1 MLIDARSI
9 PAGEIVDA
17 DLCIVGGGAAGITMA
32 LQFANHSARVVLLE
46 GGALTP
52 DAAAQRLCAGTT
64 TGHSYY
70 PLDTCRLRML
80 GGSTH
85 FWGGWCRPLDALDF
99 EEREWVPHSGW
110 PFSRQH
116 LDAEYKRAEVIC
128 RLQPV
133 DYDSTGATAAEGT
146 RWLSAPSE
154 CAADTTF
161 QIAPARFGD
170 AYRSALQRAH
180 NVRLMLGGNVVE
192 LEMDRHQRGIDR
204 VQVATL
210 GGHRFSVAARIFVL
224 AAGGIEN
231 PRILLASRR
240 ARACGI
246 GNEHDLVGRF
256 FGDHLHVPVGTLVPL
271 RRAAS
276 SFYRTHDDRGARLR
290 GGIVLTERVTR
301 KERLPGFAI
310 TLHDADDPHD
320 VLSPTHQHPAYES
333 LQLLTRSLLRGT
345 IPHRFMA
352 HSGNVAIGLDAV
364 VPLLYRRLVRS
375 PGRRFTI
382 GARAEQLPN
391 PNNRVTLDACQD
403 DLGMPRVRIE
413 WTISRD
419 DVDGLQRA
427 RRLLLGALDRT
438 RATIV
443 PCPAEH
449 SDRWA
454 DSIKGGAHHIG
465 TTRMHRDPSHGV
477 VDEHCRVHSTS
488 NLYVAGS
495 SVFPTSGWAPP
506 TLTIVALTLKL
517 ADHVKRQW
525 LAA

>member
-1 MLIDARSI
+1 MFIDARSI
-9 PAGEIVDA
+9 PAGEIMHG

-32 LQFANHSARVVLLE
+32 LQFADPSVRVVLLE
-46 GGALTP
+46 GGAFTP

-70 PLDTCRLRML
+70 ALDTCRLRML

-99 EEREWVPHSGW
+99 ERREWVPHSGW
-110 PFSRQH
+110 PFSRHH
-116 LDAEYKRAEVIC
+116 LDAEYKRAAVIC
-128 RLQPV
+128 RLKPV
-133 DYDSTGATAAEGT
+133 DYDPTGSSAADGR

-154 CAADTTF
+154 GAADTMF
-161 QIAPARFGD
+161 QIAPTRFGD

-180 NVRLMLGGNVVE
+180 NVRLMLGANVVG
-192 LEMDRHQRGIDR
+192 LEMDRHQRRIDR

-210 GGHRFSVAARIFVL
+210 AGNRFSVAARVFVL

-240 ARACGI
+240 ERPGGI

-256 FGDHLHVPVGTLVPL
+256 FSDHLHVPIAALVPP
-271 RRAAS
+271 RRATS
-276 SFYRTHDDRGARLR
+276 SFYRTHVDRGARLR
-290 GGIVLTERVTR
+290 GGIVPTEPVTR

-310 TLHDADDPHD
+310 TMHDADDPHD
-320 VLSPTHQHPAYES
+320 VLSPTHHHPAYES
-333 LQLLTRSLLRGT
+333 VQLLTRSLRRGT
-345 IPHRFMA
+345 VPDRFMA
-352 HSGNVAIGLDAV
+352 HAANVAHGLDAV

-375 PGRRFTI
+375 PGRRFMI

-391 PNNRVTLDACQD
+391 PGNRVTLDACRD
-403 DLGMPRVRIE
+403 DLGVPRVRVE
-413 WTISRD
+413 WTISPD

-427 RRLLLGALDRT
+427 RRLLLGTLSRK
-438 RATIV
+438 ATIV
-443 PCPAEH
+443 PCHAEDG
-449 SDRWA
+449 DRWA

-465 TTRMHRDPSHGV
+465 TTRMHRDPADGV
-477 VDEHCRVHSTS
+477 VDEHCRVHSMS

-495 SVFPTSGWAPP
+495 SVFPTAGWAPP
-506 TLTIVALTLKL
+506 TLTIVALTVKL
-517 ADHVKRQW
+517 ADHVKRHW